1 MNPDVPRFAAAAA
14 VLVLALGGCGS
25 DDDPDVAA
33 APPSNVELALD
44 FTPNPVQAPVFTA
57 ARERLDRKH
66 GIRLTIRP
74 PGRGPDGLKLV
85 ATGKVDLA
93 LLDIHDLAIAQAK
106 GTDIV
111 GVGALVAKPLAALVA
126 QPGIHR
132 PRDLEGRTVG
142 VSGLPSDPAFLR
154 AIVEHDGGD
163 ATKVRQITIGFA
175 GVQAILSRKIDAV
188 PAFWNAEGVALR
200 ERGRAVRAFK
210 VEEYGAPAF
219 PEVVVVT
226 SRATLE
232 HRRDDIR
239 AAVAAIADGV
249 TATRAHPGAAVKEI
263 AAAAGDADT
272 SLIRAQFDA
281 VAPLWS
287 DDLHLDRRVLDAW
300 ADWDAKVGMVQQ
312 RPDVDKL
319 FAFDR

>member
-1 MNPDVPRFAAAAA
+1 MPKLAAAAA
-14 VLVLALGGCGS
+14 VLLLALAGCG
-25 DDDPDVAA
+25 DDAKVASS
-33 APPSNVELALD
+33 APREVELALD

-57 ARERLDRKH
+57 ARERLDRKR

-93 LLDIHDLAIAQAK
+93 LLDIHDLAIAQQK
-106 GTDIV
+106 GVDVV

-126 QPGIHR
+126 QPGIRR

-175 GVQAILSRKIDAV
+175 AVQAILSRKIDAV
-188 PAFWNAEGVALR
+188 PAFWNVEGVALR
-200 ERGRAVRAFK
+200 ERGRDVRAFK
-210 VEEYGAPAF
+210 VEDYGAPAF
-219 PEVVVVT
+219 PEVIVVT
-226 SRATLE
+226 SRATLD
-232 HRRDDIR
+232 RRREDIR

-249 TATRAHPGAAVKEI
+249 AATRARPEAAVTEI
-263 AAAAGDADT
+263 AAAAGDADP
-272 SLIRAQFDA
+272 SLIRAQLDA

-287 DDLHLDRRVLDAW
+287 ADLRLDRRVLDDW
-300 ADWDAKVGMVQQ
+300 AVWDAKVGIVKQ
-312 RPDVDKL
+312 RPDVGTL
-319 FAFDR
+319 FAFDG